1 MDLQNDQ
8 VPAGWV
14 REGNFI
20 VPWWQSRTGV
30 LVKWIILLVLVVV
43 FTLYVFG
50 GYFHAKHRLKKGLP
64 PLAYHRCLVARRQPP
79 PPPPPPGGDYHNAWP
94 QQGYYGPYQPPP
106 NGYPM
111 NNMGAP
117 PVYDPSRPPTYM
129 GGPPPDGGSK
139 VDPSQWRNEPTRR
152 APEENAAPDYQ
163 PRPS

>member
-8 VPAGWV
+8 IPVGWV
-14 REGNFI
+14 RDGDFI

-30 LVKWIILLVLVVV
+30 IVKWVVFLVLVLI
-43 FTLYVFG
+43 FTLYIVG
-50 GYFHAKHRLKKGLP
+50 GYLHARHRIRKGLP

-79 PPPPPPGGDYHNAWP
+79 PPGDYHNAWP
-94 QQGYYGPYQPPP
+94 PNQGPYYNYQYPPP

-111 NNMGAP
+111 NNMAAP
-117 PVYDPSRPPTYM
+117 PVYDPNRPPTYM

-163 PRPS
+163 PRP